1 MKNKPAAGSLS
12 AYKNEH
18 DADAPTTSPHG
29 RKQCRRDRDRLSLI
43 PIMGRRPC
51 CSKEGV
57 KRGPWTAQEDKLLA
71 DYIRAHGEGK
81 WSSVS
86 KQAGQIERDYFSNLM
101 AILIMYI
108 EGNTVGGLICL
119 IECRA

>member
-1 MKNKPAAGSLS
+1 
-12 AYKNEH
+12 
-18 DADAPTTSPHG
+18 
-29 RKQCRRDRDRLSLI
+29 
-43 PIMGRRPC
+43 MGRRPC

-86 KQAGQIERDYFSNLM
+86 KQAGQM
-101 AILIMYI
+101 AASYILIIYI
-108 EGNTVGGLICL
+108 EIEGLL
-119 IECRA
+119 V